1 MTLAEV
7 GYPVYV
13 ILPQTYMTLAEVG
26 YPVYVL
32 LPQTYMNLAEV
43 GYPKQDSQLQLKSY
57 MSEGG

>member
-26 YPVYVL
+26 YPVYALLVFL
-32 LPQTYMNLAEV
+32 LPKIFNLAFQSFDFEHT
-43 GYPKQDSQLQLKSY
+43 
-57 MSEGG
+57 